1 MFVFSSLELKLLEL
15 DENKNIVNS
24 YDVELGSE
32 FTLPDGR
39 IFSYQYGCI
48 VKKDD
53 NGDIIEYEKVFFDV
67 RELYL
72 VKYKNMMEVENG

>member
-1 MFVFSSLELKLLEL
+1 MFVFSYFERKLLEL

-39 IFSYQYGCI
+39 IFVPMYGCI
-48 VKKDD
+48 VKKND

-67 RELYL
+67 REFFTFTYL
-72 VKYKNMMEVENG
+72 QSLGGE

>member
-1 MFVFSSLELKLLEL
+1 MFVFSRLELKLLEL

-39 IFSYQYGCI
+39 IFVPMYGCI
-48 VKKDD
+48 VKKND
-53 NGDIIEYEKVFFDV
+53 NGDIIDYEKVFVDV
-67 RELYL
+67 REFFIFEYL
-72 VKYKNMMEVENG
+72 QSLGGE